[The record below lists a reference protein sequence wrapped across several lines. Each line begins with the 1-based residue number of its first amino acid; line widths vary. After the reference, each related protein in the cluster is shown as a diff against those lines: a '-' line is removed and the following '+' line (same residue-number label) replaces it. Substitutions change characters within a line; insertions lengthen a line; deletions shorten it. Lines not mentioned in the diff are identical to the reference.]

1 MKAKLEFNLP
11 EEKSEFNFATQGSD
25 WWNVCWN
32 MDQWL
37 RGNIKYAPDEQ
48 SDEVFEAYELCREEL
63 RKIIEDKGLNLDQ

>member
-48 SDEVFEAYELCREEL
+48 SDEVFEAYERCREKLREL
-63 RKIIEDKGLNLDQ
+63 IDSQGLNLDQ

>member
-1 MKAKLEFNLP
+1 MKATLVFDLP
-11 EEKSEFNFATQGSD
+11 EEQNEFNFATQGSD
-25 WWNVCWN
+25 WWHVCWE

-37 RGNIKYAPDEQ
+37 RANIKYAPDEQ